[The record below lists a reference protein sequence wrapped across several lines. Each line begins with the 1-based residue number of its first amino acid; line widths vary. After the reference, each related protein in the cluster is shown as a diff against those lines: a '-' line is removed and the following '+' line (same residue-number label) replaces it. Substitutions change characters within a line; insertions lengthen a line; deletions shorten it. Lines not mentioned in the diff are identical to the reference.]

1 MDVSVV
7 EWLLNFGVAG
17 LVIVLLITGALV
29 TGREHGRLETEND
42 KLREALMVERQRN
55 ADLMTW
61 ASVGARAFQAV
72 ADVAKEKH
80 NDPPTPPQG
89 LAAIPPSYPGT

>member
-7 EWLLNFGVAG
+7 EWLLNFSALGVI
-17 LVIVLLITGALV
+17 LLLLITGALV
-29 TGREHGRLETEND
+29 TGREHKKLETENE
-42 KLREALMVERQRN
+42 KLLDALKVERQRN

-72 ADVAKEKH
+72 AEVAKEKH
-80 NDPPTPPQG
+80 GDPPTPPG
-89 LAAIPPSYPGT
+89 GFAAVPPGPGT